1 MLVVFLQAFLI
12 AVTAQF
18 IPLLVYSYR
27 DPSPETR
34 ISSPS
39 HMDDNLQEN
48 LGGYVNYSLTRF
60 PIRVLLEDDNNP
72 FPLASAIALNY
83 YFNDNDD
90 EPSEY
95 YFQPYHTNVPCFLN
109 NDSFPGVDRVLS
121 MDREHFA
128 PVYSNGTIIDYLPY
142 FSEAAWDDFTGNYD
156 TDPGGTYHT
165 NYLGCINENYT
176 CRYC

>member
-1 MLVVFLQAFLI
+1 MFLQAFLI

-60 PIRVLLEDDNNP
+60 PIRVLLNDDSNP

-83 YFNDNDD
+83 YINDDDD

-95 YFQPYHTNVPCFLN
+95 YFQPYHINISCFLN
-109 NDSFPGVDRVLS
+109 TDSFPGVNTILERDDR
-121 MDREHFA
+121 HFA
-128 PVYSNGTIIDYLPY
+128 PVYASNGTIIDYLPY
-142 FSEAAWDDFTGNYD
+142 FSEEAWDDFTDDYD
-156 TDPGGTYHT
+156 TDPGGIYHT
-165 NYLGCINENYT
+165 NYTNCINQDYT

>member
-1 MLVVFLQAFLI
+1 MFLQAFLI

-39 HMDDNLQEN
+39 HMDDNLQES

-60 PIRVLLEDDNNP
+60 PIRVLLDDDSNP

-83 YFNDNDD
+83 YINDDDD
-90 EPSEY
+90 EPSDF
-95 YFQPYHTNVPCFLN
+95 YFQPYHTNTSCFLN
-109 NDSFPGVDRVLS
+109 TTRFPGVSPGVLNETL
-121 MDREHFA
+121 DFPLNEA
-128 PVYSNGTIIDYLPY
+128 GTGRLPY
-142 FSEAAWDDFTGNYD
+142 FRESAWDRFTDRYD
-156 TDPGGTYHT
+156 IDPGERYHAE
-165 NYLGCINENYT
+165 YRECIDESYP